1 MIVAVAKDGFRLMF
15 DLMDEAIHYIFKTR
29 RRLDGTPRGLDECT
43 RDVTL
48 TRRLLE
54 QANLLAE
61 AREYAVVTGSR
72 GKGSVTTIM
81 AKLLES
87 LGQRV
92 GTITSPHLV
101 HWNER
106 IRVDGRMIPT
116 KDFLR
121 ILHELQPC
129 INSITR
135 DLPPSQYLSPQGIF
149 LAIAL
154 RHFNERNVNIAVL
167 EVGRGGRF
175 DDVAVVPN
183 KLAVFA
189 PIMLEHTA
197 LLGNRLERI
206 AWHKAGIIKEGG
218 AALSL
223 PQERAAMEVLR
234 AEASEKGASLTC
246 ISSAD
251 MAKHLT
257 DHPRG
262 QLIHLHPYG
271 ELFLPLL
278 ARYQIANGTLAI
290 RAVEALQKNLGGGS
304 PKSPAFID
312 AVRRGL
318 RSVKWLGRVQQLEA
332 NPAIFVDGAITVA
345 SAESFVDSVRERL
358 REPVISIVGVPR
370 DRDYAGVYRVMAG
383 VSQSLIITETDI
395 NPNTH
400 FPTREEALAAAQQL
414 NADLSYADDLPRALE
429 FARQK
434 AGQSGTILLAVS
446 LMLVGECMLIWEAD
460 TRVI

>member
-1 MIVAVAKDGFRLMF
+1 MIVAVAKDGFWLMF
-15 DLMDEAIHYIFKTR
+15 ESMDAAIHYIFKTR
-29 RRLDGTPRGLDECT
+29 RRLAGAPRGLDEYT
-43 RDVTL
+43 RDVAL

-54 QANLLAE
+54 RANLLDE

-87 LGQRV
+87 LGRRV

-106 IRVDGRMIPT
+106 IRVDGRMIPAE
-116 KDFLR
+116 DFLR
-121 ILHELQPC
+121 ILHELQP
-129 INSITR
+129 IIDSITSELS
-135 DLPPSQYLSPQGIF
+135 DSQYLSPQGIF

-154 RHFNERNVNIAVL
+154 RHFNEQDVNIAVL

-197 LLGNRLERI
+197 LLGDRLERI
-206 AWHKAGIIKEGG
+206 AWHKAGIIKRGCEVV
-218 AALSL
+218 SL
-223 PQERAAMEVLR
+223 AQERAAMDVIK
-234 AEASEKGASLTC
+234 AEASEKGATLTC
-246 ISSAD
+246 ISSND
-251 MAKHLT
+251 LAKHLT
-257 DHPRG
+257 DHPQG

-278 ARYQIANGTLAI
+278 GRYQIANGTLAI
-290 RAVEALQKNLGGGS
+290 RSVEALQKNLGCDS
-304 PKSPAFID
+304 PESPVFIN
-312 AVRRGL
+312 AIRRGL
-318 RSVKWLGRVQQLEA
+318 GSVKWLGRVQQLEE
-332 NPAIFVDGAITVA
+332 NPAIFLDGAITVA
-345 SAESFVDSVRERL
+345 SAESFVDSVRDRL
-358 REPVISIVGVPR
+358 REPVISIVGIPR
-370 DRDYAGVYRVMAG
+370 DRDYAGVYRVMAA

-400 FPTREEALAAAQQL
+400 FPRREDALVAAQQL
-414 NADLSYADDLPRALE
+414 HADLSYTSDLPGALE
-429 FARQK
+429 LARGK

-460 TRVI
+460 TSVI